1 MLDEQPSAEEV
12 LYDFLANSPEEVIA
26 AAIAIR
32 RAGAAAAPESFE
44 LIGENY
50 AVYDLFSLTGKMGQA
65 FCHIV
70 AYTGHVNLGL
80 NRGAELA
87 DPGQLLEG
95 TGKLIRHVRAS
106 DPTFVDREYI
116 RHLIADAVTQG
127 Y

>member
-50 AVYDLFSLTGKMGQA
+50 AVYDSTEEPNSPIQA
-65 FCHIV
+65 NFLK
-70 AYTGHVNLGL
+70 A
-80 NRGAELA
+80 
-87 DPGQLLEG
+87 P
-95 TGKLIRHVRAS
+95 AS
-106 DPTFVDREYI
+106 
-116 RHLIADAVTQG
+116 
-127 Y
+127 